1 VVNLNQEALVDSD
14 IIKADE
20 ELSLSEIQPDV
31 ELYCLENDEGDFHLL
46 GLKNVIYSGE
56 TEFQRVLIADSCN
69 YGRVLVLD
77 GELQSAEVDEELYHE
92 VLVQPAMILHPNPRR
107 ILIVG
112 GGEGASLREVLRH
125 KSVETVTMV
134 DLDPKIIELC
144 KEHLSAWHRGS
155 FNDPRLNLVIAEGRQ
170 FITQDT
176 SKYDVVII
184 DVVDLEEDG
193 PARAIYT
200 REFYQLLKSRLAP
213 GGVIA
218 VQAMEFSHLDH
229 KMHGLLWRTLKAVF
243 SEVHSYHAV
252 VPSFLCD
259 WAFILVSDWFNP
271 RKMSPKAFDDACA
284 MRVGTGIL
292 KHVDGEFFLSCFQ
305 FSKTARERMA
315 EAGPIMEDSSTA

>member
-1 VVNLNQEALVDSD
+1 MINPNQEALTDTDIVTADRKFSLSD
-14 IIKADE
+14 IK
-20 ELSLSEIQPDV
+20 PDV
-31 ELYCLENDEGDFHLL
+31 KVYCLENDEADIYLF
-46 GLKNVIYSGE
+46 GLTNVIYSGQ
-56 TEFQRVLIADSCN
+56 TKYQRVLVADSLN

-92 VLVQPAMILHPNPRR
+92 LLVQPAMVLHPNPRR

-134 DLDPKIIELC
+134 DLDAKIIELC
-144 KEHLSAWHRGS
+144 KEHLASWHRGS
-155 FNDPRLNLVIAEGRQ
+155 FNDPRVNLIIAEGRQ
-170 FITQDT
+170 FITEDT

-193 PARAIYT
+193 PAKAIYT
-200 REFYQLLKSRLAP
+200 REFYQLLKARLAP

-229 KMHGLLWRTLKAVF
+229 KMHGLLLRTLKAVF

-259 WAFILVSDWFNP
+259 WAFILASDWFSP
-271 RKMSPKAFDDACA
+271 KKMSPKAFDDASA
-284 MRVGTGIL
+284 SRVGAGVL

-305 FSKTARERMA
+305 FSKTAKEKLA
-315 EAGPIMEDSSTA
+315 EDGPIMEDSR

>member
-1 VVNLNQEALVDSD
+1 MVNQNQETLTETD
-14 IIKADE
+14 IVEAVQNF
-20 ELSLSEIQPDV
+20 SLSDFNPDV
-31 ELYCLENDEGDFHLL
+31 KQYCLENDEGDLHLF
-46 GLKNVIYSGE
+46 GIKKVFYAGE
-56 TEFQRVLIADSCN
+56 TDYQRVLIADSVN

-92 VLVQPAMILHPNPRR
+92 LLVQPAMILHPNPRR

-144 KEHLSAWHRGS
+144 KEHLTNWHRGS
-155 FNDPRLNLVIAEGRQ
+155 FDDPRVNLIIAEGRQ
-170 FITQDT
+170 FITEDT

-193 PARAIYT
+193 PAKAIYT

-229 KMHGLLWRTLKAVF
+229 KMHGLLARTLKAVF

-271 RKMSPKAFDDACA
+271 RKMSPKAFDDARA
-284 MRVGTGIL
+284 LRVGPGVL
-292 KHVDGEFFLSCFQ
+292 NHVDGEFFLSCFQ
-305 FSKTARERMA
+305 FSKTAREKLA
-315 EAGPIMEDSSTA
+315 ENGPIMEDAR